1 MNFIQENI
9 QNTYQRIFK
18 SIYRKEAL
26 HKKDLYEFTLIEI
39 EELIRS
45 FNLNTFNSVRLYVQV
60 IKQYLRFCLEVE
72 LISKS
77 VLEVVF
83 CREWLKGFVVP
94 TKYLTDIELYK
105 IVDRCENAQDAVIL
119 LLIFE
124 GVLGKTKSELLSDH
138 DHLISFV

>member
-1 MNFIQENI
+1 M
-9 QNTYQRIFK
+9 
-18 SIYRKEAL
+18 
-26 HKKDLYEFTLIEI
+26 
-39 EELIRS
+39 
-45 FNLNTFNSVRLYVQV
+45 
-60 IKQYLRFCLEVE
+60 EVE

-83 CREWLKGFVVP
+83 CREWLEGFVVP